1 MRLPRKRLSRKTEP
15 AVERGLGSHYRRGSM
30 DEIVVALVRN
40 AHGLDGEVLV
50 ELLTDDPD
58 EVFVGDR
65 VFWVLGGAGRRP
77 DRLTLTGARRHKGG
91 LLLRFREIADRTA
104 ADRLRGRELA
114 VPGDELRKLDEDEF
128 FLHDLVG
135 YQVVRLDGAPVGDV
149 TTSYE
154 TGAQLLLGVAAGE
167 REFLIPFG
175 KQLVTEVD
183 REARR
188 IVIDPP
194 PGLLED

>member
-1 MRLPRKRLSRKTEP
+1 
-15 AVERGLGSHYRRGSM
+15 M
-30 DEIVVALVRN
+30 DEIVVGLIRN
-40 AHGLDGEVLV
+40 AHGLGGEVLV
-50 ELLTDDPD
+50 ELLTGDPD
-58 EVFVGDR
+58 DVFATGR
-65 VFWVLGGAGRRP
+65 VFRVEGGQGRGP
-77 DRLTLTGARRHKGG
+77 DSLTLTGARRHKGG
-91 LLLRFREIADRTA
+91 LLLQFQEIGDRTA
-104 ADRLRGRELA
+104 AARLRGRELA

-135 YQVVRLDGAPVGDV
+135 YTVVRLDGEPVGDV

-154 TGAQLLLGVAAGE
+154 TGAQLLLGVTAGE

-175 KQLVTEVD
+175 RQVVTEVD
-183 REARR
+183 REVRR

>member
-1 MRLPRKRLSRKTEP
+1 M
-15 AVERGLGSHYRRGSM
+15 A
-30 DEIVVALVRN
+30 EIAVALVRK

-50 ELLTDDPD
+50 ESLTGDPD
-58 EVFVGDR
+58 DVFVTGR
-65 VFWVLGGAGRRP
+65 VLRVAEGAAKGT

-91 LLLRFREIADRTA
+91 LLLRFREVGDRTA
-104 ADRLRGRELA
+104 AESLRGRELR
-114 VPGDELRKLDEDEF
+114 VPTEELRQLDDDEF

-135 YQVVRLDGAPVGDV
+135 YEVVRVSGEPVGDV
-149 TTSYE
+149 VTSYE

-167 REFLIPFG
+167 AEILIPFG
-175 KQLVTEVD
+175 RQLVTRVD
-183 REARR
+183 RDARR